1 MVGVVETHIALQ
13 RARDA
18 GLDLVEISPETNPP
32 VCKII
37 DYGKFKYEQNK
48 KDKAGRS
55 KTKGADLK
63 EVRLGRSM
71 KIDPHDIEI
80 RVQQARRFLMDGHKV
95 LIVQN
100 FVGREMMHKERGY
113 QRINDITQK
122 LADIAKV
129 EVPPRMAGRRMSTI
143 YAPDRVKIE
152 QIKRR
157 EASRKPADHPRSSEA
172 EAHKPLN
179 EPASP
184 AGSPKP
190 QKQDTRPR
198 IANAA
203 AAS

>member
-1 MVGVVETHIALQ
+1 MVGVVDTHIALQ

-80 RVQQARRFLMDGHKV
+80 RVQQARRFLMEGHKV

-122 LADIAKV
+122 LSDIAKI

-157 EASRKPADHPRSSEA
+157 EASRKTSDQAKASEPGPTEAASEA
-172 EAHKPLN
+172 AP
-179 EPASP
+179 PA
-184 AGSPKP
+184 APKP
-190 QKQDTRPR
+190 KMQDAKRT
-198 IANAA
+198 ADAA
-203 AAS
+203 AVSR